1 MELHF
6 YIFKENLNTKS
17 ELPIPA
23 NHYLMDPKGFD
34 LVLHNV
40 VVIKKNASNAIC
52 LKMAQT
58 KSIRVQDHTFIR
70 FFQIL
75 SCFYILWND
84 QQISKHYIMYS

>member
-1 MELHF
+1 MELHLN
-6 YIFKENLNTKS
+6 IFKENLNTKS

-52 LKMAQT
+52 LNMAQT

-70 FFQIL
+70 FFSNFKL
-75 SCFYILWND
+75 FL
-84 QQISKHYIMYS
+84 YIMKWPTNFKALYNV